1 MVNYDISTIEKC
13 YKTMEEMTGFQY
25 WKDIFDI
32 YLYRYI
38 DEPDLMMNEIMRN
51 KKIHIRD
58 IELSDINFVLMHVTT
73 SADKCKGIEKNG
85 LHDLVWSYEHETE
98 LRSFLDAYNIDIDI
112 GNRKICVEGVAHEI
126 SNDIKK
132 SGGVG
137 YKFFDDPYVCGCF
150 QMRKDSPY
158 GGNVHLRPEIIYN
171 INKLVKEADLEYSW
185 MNTHQPYIVKFRVP
199 YNKMMIFLSESAN
212 SNKDKILKTLFNA
225 AFYTVFYNDF
235 SSDRI
240 GILKLGEYVPA
251 SDIIS
256 IEDY

>member
-73 SADKCKGIEKNG
+73 SADKCKGIKKNG

-171 INKLVKEADLEYSW
+171 INKLVKGADLEYSW
-185 MNTHQPYIVKFRVP
+185 MNTHQPYIVKFHVP
-199 YNKMMIFLSESAN
+199 YNKMMIFLSESA
-212 SNKDKILKTLFNA
+212 SSSKDKILKTLFNA

-251 SDIIS
+251 SDVIS

>member
-38 DEPDLMMNEIMRN
+38 DEPDFMMNEIMRN

-112 GNRKICVEGVAHEI
+112 GNKKICVEGVAHEI

-171 INKLVKEADLEYSW
+171 INKLVKGADLEYSW
-185 MNTHQPYIVKFRVP
+185 MNTHQPYIVKFHVP
-199 YNKMMIFLSESAN
+199 YNKMMIFLSESA
-212 SNKDKILKTLFNA
+212 SSSKDKILKTLFNA

-235 SSDRI
+235 SSNRI

-251 SDIIS
+251 SDVIS

>member
-1 MVNYDISTIEKC
+1 
-13 YKTMEEMTGFQY
+13 MT
-25 WKDIFDI
+25 
-32 YLYRYI
+32 
-38 DEPDLMMNEIMRN
+38 
-51 KKIHIRD
+51 

-73 SADKCKGIEKNG
+73 SADKCKGIKKNG

-98 LRSFLDAYNIDIDI
+98 LRSFLDAYGIDIDI
-112 GNRKICVEGVAHEI
+112 NNRKICIEGVTHDI
-126 SNDIKK
+126 PSDIKK

-171 INKLVKEADLEYSW
+171 INKLVKGADLEYSW

-199 YNKMMIFLSESAN
+199 YNKMMIFLSESA
-212 SNKDKILKTLFNA
+212 SSSKDKILKTLFNA

-251 SDIIS
+251 SDVIS